1 MMRDQLRLVL
11 QPDDQLVKITT
22 VIAID
27 DHSGVERMRHVI
39 LSRLLWET
47 ASDLVWPGERLEN
60 RQAVL
65 VP

>member
-1 MMRDQLRLVL
+1 MMRDQLRLDL

-39 LSRLLWET
+39 LSRLLGRQPG
-47 ASDLVWPGERLEN
+47 DLVWPGEPLEN